1 MTEDESKRVEE
12 LREIRKG
19 MSWGSAEEGIPQL
32 TTNEL
37 FLLEL
42 LDKILDK

>member
-1 MTEDESKRVEE
+1 MTEDELKRVEE

-19 MSWGSAEEGIPQL
+19 MSWGSVEEGIPQL
-32 TTNEL
+32 TTTEL